1 MNTANFDIQDHSA
14 QPGVPAGQGV
24 VEGNELPYQPE
35 ALARKKQNYASRATA
50 DPEAKCLAPGVPRLM
65 YMPHPFQIV
74 QGSRKVFM
82 QFEYAFHT
90 RTIFTGRQL
99 ASQGRARTLARRFAR
114 PLGRRHAGRRRRR
127 FQRSDLV
134 RPRRELPQ
142 RCAARDRALYA
153 QGSRS
158 HRLRSD
164 DRGSRRYSRRPW
176 KMRMIFYRHLEENFR
191 VLEYLCWAFPLEKVL
206 PVSLDRPVG
215 GGRSDPRWAESK
227 EASPPSR
234 RWPWR

>member
-24 VEGNELPYQPE
+24 VEGNELPYRPE

-74 QGSRKVFM
+74 QGPRKVFM
-82 QFEYAFHT
+82 HFEYAFHT
-90 RTIFTGRQL
+90 RTIFTDGSSHPKGGL
-99 ASQGRARTLARRFAR
+99 GTLARRFAR

-134 RPRRELPQ
+134 RP
-142 RCAARDRALYA
+142 
-153 QGSRS
+153 
-158 HRLRSD
+158 
-164 DRGSRRYSRRPW
+164 
-176 KMRMIFYRHLEENFR
+176 
-191 VLEYLCWAFPLEKVL
+191 
-206 PVSLDRPVG
+206 
-215 GGRSDPRWAESK
+215 GR
-227 EASPPSR
+227 
-234 RWPWR
+234 